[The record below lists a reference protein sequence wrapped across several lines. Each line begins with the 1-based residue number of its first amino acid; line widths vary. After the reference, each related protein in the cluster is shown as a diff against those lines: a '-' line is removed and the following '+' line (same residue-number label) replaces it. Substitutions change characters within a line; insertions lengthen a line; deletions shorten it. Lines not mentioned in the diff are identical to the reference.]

1 MKLTFSASQLM
12 QTMEKTRR
20 AWGRGEGGASTQAC
34 AAPRNESETDIKL
47 ILN

>member
-1 MKLTFSASQLM
+1 MKLTFSVSQLM
-12 QTMEKTRR
+12 QTMEKTRG
-20 AWGRGEGGASTQAC
+20 AQEGTSAQAC

>member
-1 MKLTFSASQLM
+1 MFSVNQLM

-20 AWGRGEGGASTQAC
+20 AWGAGVWGRASAQAGAITG
-34 AAPRNESETDIKL
+34 NESETDIKL